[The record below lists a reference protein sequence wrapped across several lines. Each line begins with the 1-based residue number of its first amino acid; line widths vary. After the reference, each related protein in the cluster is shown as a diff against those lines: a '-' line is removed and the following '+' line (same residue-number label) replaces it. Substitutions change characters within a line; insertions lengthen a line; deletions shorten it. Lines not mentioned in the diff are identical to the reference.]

1 MSNPDAASPF
11 ATIFARVG
19 IPHAD
24 KIVLVIIVIAIFSA
38 VNSAIYATSRSLYS
52 RIQGS
57 STYVGKKLG
66 KLSKNQVP
74 TNAILVSSFVLFIGV
89 LLSAV
94 LGDGFW
100 QFVAG
105 SISFTISIVW
115 ILLLVAALVLYFKH
129 KEVTNWFVK
138 LATLVVL
145 IALSLVF
152 IMQIIT
158 NPWTLSVFALVICL
172 LSYFSYRKKK
182 A

>member
-1 MSNPDAASPF
+1 MGVGLDGGGEVSMNGF
-11 ATIFARVG
+11 AGRGLGRWSRFPIC
-19 IPHAD
+19 
-24 KIVLVIIVIAIFSA
+24 AI
-38 VNSAIYATSRSLYS
+38 
-52 RIQGS
+52 
-57 STYVGKKLG
+57 
-66 KLSKNQVP
+66 
-74 TNAILVSSFVLFIGV
+74 
-89 LLSAV
+89 
-94 LGDGFW
+94 
-100 QFVAG
+100 
-105 SISFTISIVW
+105 W

-182 A
+182 SIIEKTFIL